1 MKMCAILYLLSGV
14 ILTMMFGIS
23 FRTCKLNR
31 DEELDKLKD
40 DSVGKVAI
48 PMEKPFNGVTE
59 TLLTYAIFLLPI
71 YRWVIVY
78 NFSKEK

>member
-48 PMEKPFNGVTE
+48 QMEKPFNRVTE